1 MCLTGFQLRS
11 VLLCSSLQHSLQK
24 SFDHFK
30 HPQRWRLRMSDLRHK
45 IERAKLR
52 ETVDRFLEPWMTSD
66 LKPDLDIETLVVLA
80 VARSWIGKLL
90 KQQQGVGTSFRSFDL
105 VCMNYGTFAVRSVL
119 HPMTVQC
126 SEKIQR
132 RYAGGAGGL
141 IKG

>member
-1 MCLTGFQLRS
+1 
-11 VLLCSSLQHSLQK
+11 
-24 SFDHFK
+24 
-30 HPQRWRLRMSDLRHK
+30 MSDLRHK
-45 IERAKLR
+45 IEQARLR
-52 ETVDRFLEPWMTSD
+52 ETVDRFLEPWTTCD
-66 LKPDLDIETLVVLA
+66 LTPDLDIEILVVLA

-90 KQQQGVGTSFRSFDL
+90 EQQQGGGTSFRSFDL

-126 SEKIQR
+126 SEKIQS